1 MRRSQNS
8 YKTPSKSLVA
18 TKSSGTLSIA
28 CFVMENLVV
37 VSKIFIFTHTWGHDP
52 IRRIFLRWVTPLAV
66 VNRLL
71 SDPRNPYPVVHEMG
85 IPILADIVD
94 YTNIIQYILINAQE
108 SLKTVRLYVYQF
120 DRLLGWSAENHPPKN
135 NLTFFRHLGVHEISR
150 NSPEMSALLKKRN
163 EFILQKSQECS
174 NLGHIFS
181 YWILMNYLQYFVRVS
196 TIDWKFRINPL

>member
-28 CFVMENLVV
+28 CFVTENLVV

-181 YWILMNYLQYFVRVS
+181 Y
-196 TIDWKFRINPL
+196 